1 MQRPRTTD
9 RAVLCCLARRVVALR
24 RCAASM
30 HWPSALIRAHEMR
43 ILVVVLA
50 NLSCS
55 LAFAAP
61 AAAPVRTEI
70 DLLLG
75 RLQAS
80 GCEFNRNGTWYSG
93 ADARDHL
100 LRKLEYLEDKTTVQ
114 STEQFIELAATK
126 SSISGKPYLVR
137 CGSAAPVESRLW
149 LTGQLATIRA
159 TGSKGKP

>member
-1 MQRPRTTD
+1 MR
-9 RAVLCCLARRVVALR
+9 LLVVAV
-24 RCAASM
+24 AY
-30 HWPSALIRAHEMR
+30 
-43 ILVVVLA
+43 
-50 NLSCS
+50 LSCG
-55 LAFAAP
+55 LALADP
-61 AAAPVRTEI
+61 PAAPVRTEI

-100 LRKLEYLEDKTTVQ
+100 LLKLEYLENKTTVQ
-114 STEQFIELAATK
+114 STERFIELAATR

-149 LTGQLATIRA
+149 LTGQLGIIRA
-159 TGSKGKP
+159 AGSKGKS